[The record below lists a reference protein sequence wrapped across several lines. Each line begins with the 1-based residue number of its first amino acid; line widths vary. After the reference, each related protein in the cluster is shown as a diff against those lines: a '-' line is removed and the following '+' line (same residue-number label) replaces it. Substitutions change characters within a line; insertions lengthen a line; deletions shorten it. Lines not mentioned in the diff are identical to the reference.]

1 MAFATAMNSNT
12 SIRRSINSIL
22 FTKEGGLERLL
33 ANFLCEMPAD
43 NRASFKTLIAAL

>member
-1 MAFATAMNSNT
+1 MAFAMAMNSKT

-22 FTKEGGLERLL
+22 FTKEGGLERLR

-43 NRASFKTLIAAL
+43 SRVSFKTVIAAL